1 MNDGNQFSL
10 TDLFMVREIAAQDNL
25 LHLIVNSVCP
35 AIYGHE
41 VVKAGL
47 ALALFGGVQRYTSVK
62 HKLPVRGDPHL
73 LIVGDPGLGKS
84 QLLTAVSHVA
94 PRGVYVCGNTTTTS
108 GLTVTVVKDQ
118 GSGDFSLEAGALVL
132 ADQGCCCID
141 EFDKMRSEHQALL
154 EAMEQQSISIAKA
167 GIVCNLPSRC
177 SVLAAANPVGGHY
190 NRAKTVS
197 ENLKISPALL
207 SRFDL
212 IFILLDSPDE
222 TRDELLS
229 NHVMGLHFK
238 TKTQSQQE
246 TKMPSMTQPTTDDS
260 DKKLKERLAVKLKSN
275 FEPLPAVCLRKYI
288 SYARKYVH
296 PKLSEEAKDILQKFY
311 MSLRKKHQ
319 SSDSTP
325 ITTRQLESL
334 VRLAQGRAKLEL
346 REIVTRD
353 DALDVV
359 DIMTESMY
367 DILTDEYG
375 QLDFR
380 RNTGMSKSIKA
391 NEFIEYLTRKADRS
405 GTSIFKKS
413 ELYQIYKTELSMNGA
428 QFERFLDNLNV
439 NGYLLKSGPN
449 GYRLTTSHEAT
460 TPMRKPRGNI
470 NNDTDMYDY

>member
-1 MNDGNQFSL
+1 MI
-10 TDLFMVREIAAQDNL
+10 REVAAQDNL
-25 LHLIVNSVCP
+25 FHFIVNSVCP

-41 VVKAGL
+41 IVKAGL
-47 ALALFGGVQRYTSVK
+47 ALSLFGGVQRFTNVK

-84 QLLTAVSHVA
+84 QLLSAVSHIA

-141 EFDKMRSEHQALL
+141 EFDKMRNEHQALL

-167 GIVCNLPSRC
+167 GIVCNLPARC
-177 SVLAAANPVGGHY
+177 SVIAAANPVGGHY

-212 IFILLDSPDE
+212 IFILLDSPDDV
-222 TRDELLS
+222 RDDLLS
-229 NHVMGLHFK
+229 SHVMGLHQ
-238 TKTQSQQE
+238 KTQPKTQNGHSFSQVQ
-246 TKMPSMTQPTTDDS
+246 TQMTLDSNQPR
-260 DKKLKERLAVKLKSN
+260 KKLAERLAVTPKSN

-288 SYARKYVH
+288 AYARKYVH
-296 PKLSEEAKDILQKFY
+296 PKLSEEAKLVLQEFY
-311 MSLRKKHQ
+311 MTLRKKHQ

-346 REIVTRD
+346 REIVTEQ
-353 DALDVV
+353 DALEVV
-359 DIMTESMY
+359 EIMKESMY

-375 QLDFR
+375 QVDFR
-380 RNTGMSKSIKA
+380 RNAGATKS
-391 NEFIEYLTRKADRS
+391 R
-405 GTSIFKKS
+405 
-413 ELYQIYKTELSMNGA
+413 
-428 QFERFLDNLNV
+428 
-439 NGYLLKSGPN
+439 
-449 GYRLTTSHEAT
+449 
-460 TPMRKPRGNI
+460 
-470 NNDTDMYDY
+470 